1 MYSIVTFFVST
12 KKLCWVLKRTN
23 SSSSTS
29 IITLPPEGTLDNG
42 VNSAQHYSISTA
54 LSSARRWIVS
64 CKGLVSRLT
73 PESALIEEEAFAALI
88 ICEASGFYRKDE
100 AWLWLRV
107 CLKSGTLPLYIAS
120 ASLWFSKLLLTLFSN
135 STFSSSAWLE
145 AISCMM
151 EEPLRA
157 FLQG

>member
-1 MYSIVTFFVST
+1 
-12 KKLCWVLKRTN
+12 
-23 SSSSTS
+23 
-29 IITLPPEGTLDNG
+29 

-120 ASLWFSKLLLTLFSN
+120 ASL
-135 STFSSSAWLE
+135 
-145 AISCMM
+145 
-151 EEPLRA
+151 
-157 FLQG
+157 